1 MALPIWKRK
10 HDLIYLIFFLTH
22 IPIMFCKSLFFS
34 ARTANNRLA
43 MHVEIDV
50 SDMNA
55 RCRPYTIVSSSLE
68 ARIHDKSQS
77 LVHHNLQRP
86 ILLFSTV
93 SIHNC
98 HDHIQSTNLQQCL
111 V

>member
-1 MALPIWKRK
+1 MTLPIWKRK

-55 RCRPYTIVSSSLE
+55 RCRPYTLYP
-68 ARIHDKSQS
+68 AALK
-77 LVHHNLQRP
+77 P
-86 ILLFSTV
+86 AFM
-93 SIHNC
+93 
-98 HDHIQSTNLQQCL
+98 TNLRAWYITTYRDQFFSSPP
-111 V
+111 